1 MKMDEDQELS
11 RPLKKLAG
19 LKTSNQ
25 KQVLEEG
32 ESQKAVFGGPMK
44 DLEIDF
50 CPVFDGSLHN
60 SHPSLFPVHLCL
72 CRNPERK
79 VEEILP
85 KVSLRIKARPLILS
99 EHVLTLCLA
108 VPLDC
113 PVGHKEGSVL
123 FLVVMM
129 AFDRLYRMYRDPI
142 VPDPDHHGTMVEALC
157 HLFYLGNLGRHH
169 VLDLDY
175 HHASLLLCRGLDHP

>member
-1 MKMDEDQELS
+1 
-11 RPLKKLAG
+11 LAD

-25 KQVLEEG
+25 KQVLEE
-32 ESQKAVFGGPMK
+32 EVSQKAALDGPRK

-85 KVSLRIKARPLILS
+85 KVSRRIKAHPSILS
-99 EHVLTLCLA
+99 EHVPALCLA
-108 VPLDC
+108 VLLDYL
-113 PVGHKEGSVL
+113 VGHKGASVL

-129 AFDRLYRMYRDPI
+129 AVDRLYMRYRDPI
-142 VPDPDHHGTMVEALC
+142 APDPGRHGTMVEGLY
-157 HLFYLGNLGRHH
+157 HLFCLGNLGRYR
-169 VLDLDY
+169 VLGLDY
-175 HHASLLLCRGLDHP
+175 HHASLLLCHGLVHP